1 MNELV
6 STNTSLELDKT
17 KKENDEQTIVEKEEK
32 ISLFKKD
39 ANENTTKV
47 EELEE
52 EIENLECKF
61 YDAEQDYENLMWVKE
76 LNEQENHSERLKL
89 KEECNQKK

>member
-52 EIENLECKF
+52 EIENLECKVQFDVENIKTEQQHNRF
-61 YDAEQDYENLMWVKE
+61 Y
-76 LNEQENHSERLKL
+76 
-89 KEECNQKK
+89 